1 MVVTS
6 LTIGAVVGI
15 VLSGGFVYW
24 EVGRYAAP
32 QVPESRFD
40 ERREMFAYTAGLF
53 VGVPLAIAY
62 LLFVVEL
69 EIGSLI
75 GALGLLAA
83 LVAGTEAAEVLLLRS
98 RFWSGPSRPFYAL
111 GFRAA
116 IGGIVALAVVAAYF
130 GGPSIGALG
139 IAQTLAVAGAV
150 VVLEV
155 AGALLSL
162 PPDPAL
168 NRAGGGPWVGA
179 GIGAVGFFMLG
190 LGGVA
195 GEPTALAAAV
205 VVLIGALL
213 VYYRQR
219 PFLDAVRPPAPPAPT
234 PAAPPAY
241 GRTDV
246 PLADETPASG
256 RR

>member
-1 MVVTS
+1 MVVAS
-6 LTIGAVVGI
+6 LTIGAIVGV

-24 EVGRYAAP
+24 EVGRFATP

-62 LLFVVEL
+62 LLFGVEL
-69 EIGSLI
+69 AIGSLL

-83 LVAGTEAAEVLLLRS
+83 LVAGTEAAEVWLLRS
-98 RFWSGPSRPFYAL
+98 RFWSGTARPFYAL

-116 IGGIVALAVVAAYF
+116 IGGIVALAVVTAYF
-130 GGPSIGALG
+130 GGPGIDPLGATRA
-139 IAQTLAVAGAV
+139 IVAALAVV
-150 VVLEV
+150 LLEV

-162 PPDPAL
+162 PPDPTL
-168 NRAGGGPWVGA
+168 NRARGGPWSGA
-179 GIGAVGFFMLG
+179 AIGAAGFFMLG

-195 GEPTALAAAV
+195 GEPTAIAAAL
-205 VVLIGALL
+205 VVLVGALY
-213 VYYRQR
+213 VYLRQR
-219 PFLDAVRPPAPPAPT
+219 PFLEEVRPPAPPGRP
-234 PAAPPAY
+234 PAPPAAY
-241 GRTDV
+241 GRTDGG
-246 PLADETPASG
+246 PRSPPP